1 MTQMT
6 AELARY
12 LVYLFAFVALLAL
25 ADALWSLWATVNLPR
40 KVTVSRRLRTLVPAD
55 TPPEEV
61 LNLLREVRLAELP
74 LLNRWLSHLP
84 FVRRCHARLEQAGV
98 GMTVA
103 QYLATQLLV
112 ALAFMVLL
120 LRFTPAPPW
129 LAVPLALLLGLALP
143 HLHVRQKK
151 AARLRRFTELL
162 PDTMDYLARSM
173 RAGNPFTASLRR
185 AADEMPEPIAGELR
199 TCFDE
204 MNFGI
209 DLEQALR
216 RLGERTGS
224 EELRYFITAVLIQRT
239 TGGNLAEVLTRIATV
254 MRARAAMH
262 REVRAIAAEMHYSA
276 RVLIALPFVMAL
288 VLMVLNPDYLRVLT
302 EHRIGIAMIAAQL
315 LLMALGAW
323 VIRQMINFRV

>member
-1 MTQMT
+1 MTVMT

-12 LVYLFAFVALLAL
+12 LVYLFAFVGLLAL
-25 ADALWSLWATVNLPR
+25 ADALSSLWATLNLQR
-40 KVTVSRRLRTLVPAD
+40 KVAVARRLRSLVPAD
-55 TPPEEV
+55 TPPEV
-61 LNLLREVRLAELP
+61 ALNLLREVRLAESPALQRLLLRLP
-74 LLNRWLSHLP
+74 LAQRAHD
-84 FVRRCHARLEQAGV
+84 RLEQAGV
-98 GMTVA
+98 AMSVA
-103 QYLATQLLV
+103 QYLAVQLV
-112 ALAFMVLL
+112 LAGVLAVLL
-120 LRFTPAPPW
+120 LRFTPAP
-129 LAVPLALLLGLALP
+129 LLVALPLALLLGTLLP
-143 HLHVRQKK
+143 RLHVQQKQ

-173 RAGNPFTASLRR
+173 RAGNPFTASLRS

-239 TGGNLAEVLTRIATV
+239 TGGNLAEVLTRIAAV
-254 MRARAAMH
+254 MRSRAAMR
-262 REVRAIAAEMHYSA
+262 REIQAISAEMHYSA
-276 RVLIALPFVMAL
+276 RVLIALPFVMAGT
-288 VLMVLNPDYLRVLT
+288 LMVLNPDYLRVLI
-302 EHRIGIAMIAAQL
+302 EHRIGIAMIVAQL